1 LLHPV
6 YHLFFSF
13 LVELKKK
20 VMLERKRERERE
32 RESKRVREREDKMVF
47 FNCRILTIASVR
59 TAHLTK
65 QALT

>member
-1 LLHPV
+1 MLHPV

-20 VMLERKRERERE
+20 VMLERKKEQ
-32 RESKRVREREDKMVF
+32 ESKRVREREDKMAF